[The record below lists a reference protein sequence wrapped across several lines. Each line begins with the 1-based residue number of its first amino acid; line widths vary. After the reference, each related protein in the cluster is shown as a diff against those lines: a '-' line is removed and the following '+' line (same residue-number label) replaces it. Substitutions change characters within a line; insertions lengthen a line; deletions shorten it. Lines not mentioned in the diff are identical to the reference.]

1 MAFTNPSYGFGG
13 LLLKRGIFGNTSQ
26 YPPGG
31 SDFLMNV
38 CFNENQTILCIPGGS
53 NGNVGIG
60 TTNPV
65 SPLQIQC
72 NDGYTGGI
80 TLSHAAT
87 SASGPN
93 EYMIQRG
100 LVGGTILGAGTNTSN
115 IMLFHT
121 TNETTSLG
129 GGKTGFV
136 WVSSGPRLG
145 MYFDTTN
152 SRLGIGTVNPSQLL
166 ELSYSGSTGRATLF
180 PGNRIPQIGG
190 GNAKNYL
197 QVQCQDAST
206 PALGSNITLFTDA
219 TGLGPS
225 IEYTSSYHNFLNT
238 SGARI
243 GYFQAALTGGT
254 MTLSVDANGGII
266 RTSSDAR
273 LKNNVHDITYGLE
286 TIIQLRPVFFEWND
300 HKRFGTGRQVGMI
313 AQEVRA
319 LVPEVVS
326 ACLDEIGTLSL
337 DYVKIVPILIKS
349 VQELSAKNTD
359 LEARIAALESK

>member
-53 NGNVGIG
+53 TAYVGIG
-60 TTNPV
+60 TTNPLFRLNV
-65 SPLQIQC
+65 DNGTTVGTACASFQASSMTNGQ
-72 NDGYTGGI
+72 N
-80 TLSHAAT
+80 T
-87 SASGPN
+87 S
-93 EYMIQRG
+93 IF
-100 LVGGTILGAGTNTSN
+100 VGKINTTNNLGTILWNHVGDGLGTNY
-115 IMLFHT
+115 
-121 TNETTSLG
+121 LG
-129 GGKTGFV
+129 LGTHGGDNKLVVRADGNV
-136 WVSSGPRLG
+136 
-145 MYFDTTN
+145 
-152 SRLGIGTVNPSQLL
+152 GIGTVNPSQLL

>member
-1 MAFTNPSYGFGG
+1 MEGVIGGGGNVNGAYLKADLTNRNSSTGYKYSQITGG
-13 LLLKRGIFGNTSQ
+13 TIGSDMNVFMVSNTSSTNIDLYIQ
-26 YPPGG
+26 YGNSAYNG
-31 SDFLMNV
+31 
-38 CFNENQTILCIPGGS
+38 FNLDIKSFWSTFTFVNIEGTADPRTAPTSYTTYWDLITSANFVQKGS

-60 TTNPV
+60 T
-65 SPLQIQC
+65 
-72 NDGYTGGI
+72 
-80 TLSHAAT
+80 A
-87 SASGPN
+87 
-93 EYMIQRG
+93 
-100 LVGGTILGAGTNTSN
+100 
-115 IMLFHT
+115 
-121 TNETTSLG
+121 
-129 GGKTGFV
+129 
-136 WVSSGPRLG
+136 
-145 MYFDTTN
+145 
-152 SRLGIGTVNPSQLL
+152 NPSQLL
-166 ELSYSGSTGRATLF
+166 ELSYSGSTGHATLF

-190 GNAKNYL
+190 AFTKNYL

-219 TGLGPS
+219 TGLGPC

-349 VQELSAKNTD
+349 VQELSAKNTA